1 MSPIDVAV
9 VALLGG
15 ILGLDTV
22 GFPQAM
28 LSRPIV
34 AATLGGALVGSA
46 EQGLLVGA
54 ALELFAIETLPFGAS
69 RYPEWGSS
77 SVVGGALLASRPEGE
92 PGSLTFSVLVALVV
106 AWAGGWSMMQLRR
119 FNARRARSRL
129 DSLAA
134 GNRRAVM
141 ELQLGGLTA
150 DLLRG
155 FVLTA
160 VAVSAAFP
168 LQQAVLQQWS
178 LGAAV
183 SRAVVVGVAA
193 GVALGATFKLF
204 HNVPGFSWQFIVG
217 LAAGVLALLAI

>member
-1 MSPIDVAV
+1 VSALDVAV
-9 VALLGG
+9 LGLLGG

-34 AATLGGALVGSA
+34 AATLAGALVGNA
-46 EQGLLVGA
+46 AQGLLVGA

-92 PGSLTFSVLVALVV
+92 PGSLTFAVLVALVV
-106 AWAGGWSMMQLRR
+106 AWGAGWSMMQLRR
-119 FNARRARSRL
+119 WNARRARRRL
-129 DSLAA
+129 EAIGA
-134 GNRRAVM
+134 GNRTAVL

-155 FVLTA
+155 FAITA
-160 VAVSAAFP
+160 LAAALALP
-168 LQQAVLQQWS
+168 LQRLVLQHWS

-204 HNVPGFSWQFIVG
+204 HSVPGFAWQFAVG
-217 LAAGVLALLAI
+217 LAAGLLALLTL

>member
-1 MSPIDVAV
+1 MSPLDVAV

-119 FNARRARSRL
+119 FNARRARRRL
-129 DSLAA
+129 ESLAV
-134 GNRRAVM
+134 GSRGAVLD
-141 ELQLGGLTA
+141 LQLGGLTA

-204 HNVPGFSWQFIVG
+204 HNVPGFAWQFIVG

>member
-1 MSPIDVAV
+1 MSPLDVAV

-119 FNARRARSRL
+119 FNARRARRRL
-129 DSLAA
+129 ESLAA
-134 GNRRAVM
+134 GSRGAVL

-204 HNVPGFSWQFIVG
+204 HNVPGFAWQFIVG